1 MDRPGSGL
9 RRLTGLLLLLNG
21 GLLVGGLA
29 LTYWPSRPD
38 TALEFN
44 AEKVK
49 LLELPPAQAERAP
62 IPEQPAPAQAASAP
76 AGAPAGSC
84 LSWAGLDADRLAAVE
99 AHLKKSGIATS
110 GYRFQ
115 LAKPLGWWVYQPPF
129 QDAEALRLAQEDAR
143 LKGITDIAPVRGG
156 RMANALSLGAFP
168 SLEKA
173 RSHAAALTAKGLR
186 GVRFGPRPEAGEVR
200 LLLSGGG
207 GGGLPEIPADTWPAG
222 LKPGACEAG
231 G

>member
-1 MDRPGSGL
+1 MLQLVVGEST
-9 RRLTGLLLLLNG
+9 LTLMRGDITQVEAGAIVNAANSSLMG
-21 GLLVGGLA
+21 GGGVDGAIHRVGGG
-29 LTYWPSRPD
+29 SI
-38 TALEFN
+38 
-44 AEKVK
+44 
-49 LLELPPAQAERAP
+49 QAECRSIVAATGRL
-62 IPEQPAPAQAASAP
+62 QPGHAVATTAGRLHARHVIHTVGPVWQDGSHDEADVLAS
-76 AGAPAGSC
+76 C
-84 LSWAGLDADRLAAVE
+84 
-99 AHLKKSGIATS
+99 
-110 GYRFQ
+110 YR
-115 LAKPLGWWVYQPPF
+115 
-129 QDAEALRLAQEDAR
+129 EALRLAQEDAR

-173 RSHAAALTAKGLR
+173 RSHAAALSAKGLR

-200 LLLSGGG
+200 LLFSSGA